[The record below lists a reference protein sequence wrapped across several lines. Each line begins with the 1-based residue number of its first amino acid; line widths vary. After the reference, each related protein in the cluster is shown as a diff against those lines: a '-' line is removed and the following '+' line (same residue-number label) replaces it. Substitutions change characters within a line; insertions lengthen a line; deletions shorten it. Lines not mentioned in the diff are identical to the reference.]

1 MSVPTFVDLQG
12 FIVGGEFIVKE
23 FASLKDGFELTHYM
37 FTPTYPWEYLTKAER
52 RQVAWLKVNHHG
64 ISWEDGLIPHSMARD
79 LITKAVM
86 GTTATNDEIV
96 VYVKG
101 CEKREWLQDLL
112 LDEAKEEANVE
123 NIEVHYEDIKP
134 LNKLDITYTLRCRN
148 HVNNCALC
156 MRRMYLNCIIGD
168 LIIKNKNVGIIK
180 VIING
185 EEMTSNA
192 SIVFWNETPLII
204 TSAHSVFEWYQKKFA
219 ESISFF
225 DNFGNEISVKSIIFS
240 NKWINEGILDF
251 DTAILVPDGLNP
263 NNYRNI
269 HPLFGVNKF
278 EKVSIVSLKKGRF
291 KDKVVSYDANS
302 FSDYIYESSMVAV
315 KMKSKKGDSGSP
327 WYYQSKSELYQIT
340 NTSLSFKKQK
350 KITFA
355 PHWGEQIKGM
365 FIFSVNVSD
374 TNENYIRHFL
384 Y

>member
-1 MSVPTFVDLQG
+1 
-12 FIVGGEFIVKE
+12 
-23 FASLKDGFELTHYM
+23 
-37 FTPTYPWEYLTKAER
+37 
-52 RQVAWLKVNHHG
+52 
-64 ISWEDGLIPHSMARD
+64 
-79 LITKAVM
+79 
-86 GTTATNDEIV
+86 
-96 VYVKG
+96 
-101 CEKREWLQDLL
+101 
-112 LDEAKEEANVE
+112 
-123 NIEVHYEDIKP
+123 
-134 LNKLDITYTLRCRN
+134 
-148 HVNNCALC
+148 
-156 MRRMYLNCIIGD
+156 
-168 LIIKNKNVGIIK
+168 
-180 VIING
+180 
-185 EEMTSNA
+185 MTSNA

-204 TSAHSVFEWYQKKFA
+204 TAAHSVFEWYQKKFA

-225 DNFGNEISVKSIIFS
+225 DNFGNEINVKSIIFS
-240 NKWINEGILDF
+240 NKWINEGVLDF

-291 KDKVVSYDANS
+291 KDKVISYDANS

-355 PHWGEQIKGM
+355 PHWGKQMKGM
-365 FIFSVNVSD
+365 FIFSVNVND